1 MREQKQYPLLNM
13 VEVDNNSQ
21 QTQPSNHLISLKTQK
36 TDPNEFFI
44 EQSLV
49 LKKIQIQGYS
59 IYMLCLEISRCV

>member
-1 MREQKQYPLLNM
+1 MREQKQYPLLDM